1 MNQLLEA
8 LQELPAPSPYRYAVR
23 LTGLALAYFVAARIG
38 LEYAVTNPVISTVWP
53 ASGIALAV
61 VLLGGLRL
69 LPAVFIGAFAVNY
82 STHGAIAASAITG
95 LGNSLEVLLGT
106 LLLRRVLDFDVRVS
120 RLRDVVCLIVA
131 AATIAP
137 LPAALLG
144 PLSLALFGGLAWPEF
159 IHAFRI
165 WWMGDSL
172 GIVVVAP
179 LVLTWAARP
188 ALDWGSPRFWYVTV
202 LLTIQLAACYAVFSG
217 LLIND
222 FGLSRVTYFVLPFAV
237 WIALAHDIRFTA
249 LANAGLFA
257 IAVWGTAHGAG
268 PFAGVSVEIDL
279 ILLHIFLVVYS
290 ITTLLVAAVLGERN
304 RAVRDADS
312 NAQRFRSLSE
322 LSSDWYWEQDQNLRF
337 TSISGSANDR
347 AGLSGAQ
354 SIGKTRFE
362 LPNEFESEEVRRHHA
377 ADLSARRPFRDLV
390 LKRFRPDGEVHYA
403 LISGQPIFDT
413 HGAFMGYRGVGRDIT
428 ALKLAELALQENE
441 ERLRLQFQDMPIA
454 CIILDKSFLITD
466 WNPAAE
472 RIFGFTRA
480 EVIGRS
486 PFDLIIPEHARP
498 DVTSRIRELQQG
510 ESSSDGINEN
520 ITKSGNRIICKWH
533 NTVLSNADGELKGYM
548 SMAEDVTA
556 MVRAERAI
564 RESEERFRA
573 LTALSSDWYWEQD
586 EQLRFSFLSSTVAQ
600 ATGVPADRRIGIR
613 RWEIPGLVF
622 DQEQLKAHQELLG
635 QRKPF
640 HNFVYR
646 RVMPDGSI
654 MFVSVTGSPIFDAAG
669 NFKGYRGIGRDV
681 TADVVIEQRVAR
693 LRDFYA
699 ALSKANE
706 AIIHAKDE
714 QRLFDEIC
722 EVAVTHG
729 RTIFARICLIN
740 ADTGFLD
747 NVAVFGDHQGY
758 PYNTSISVRPDVK
771 EGQGPAGIALR
782 TGTPYVGNDIQADDK
797 NHFWLPAML
806 ATGARAMV
814 VFPLRRAG
822 KVVGSLHLYAAEK
835 NWFDEELV
843 ALIGELVANIS
854 FALDNFER
862 ERARQRTEAALKESE
877 ERFRSL
883 TDLSNDWYWEQ
894 DQQFRNTYMSP
905 RYSARTGMAM
915 KSTLGETRFE
925 TDNIW
930 ESEEV
935 KREHRKVLD
944 AHLPFRDLHLARRD
958 ENGELHFMLISG
970 EPVFGPDGKFTG
982 YRGVG
987 KDITA
992 QKSAE
997 IRVARLRDFYAV
1009 LSEVNNVIIHA
1020 QDRSQLFTEVC
1031 KAVVEHGRLQF
1042 VRIAM
1047 LDPSNQQVRTVAHR
1061 GDDHGLAARLY
1072 FSMDPNV
1079 PEGRAPS
1086 TRALREGHHFICN
1099 NVAEDKAGI
1108 LGKELLLAAGLHSVA
1123 TFPLPVGGAPAGALH
1138 LYATEPGFFDAELVN
1153 LIDKLAQNVSFA
1165 LNNFEREAARRAA
1178 EKALRDSEQRFR
1190 DIAQAAGEYV
1200 WENDNEGQFTYLSPR
1215 VVEVLGHTAEELVG
1229 HSAAEFMPADEPER
1243 VRQWFADNMK
1253 PDRSFR
1259 GLEHK
1264 IISKS
1269 GETLWLH
1276 ISGVATSDER
1286 GNPTGHRGTARD
1298 VTEIK
1303 ESEARISYLAT
1314 RDPLTEL
1321 PNRLL
1326 FNDRLEQGI
1335 INARRKGD
1343 ALAVLFVDLDRFKNI
1358 NDSLGHH
1365 VGDLLLKEVASQMT
1379 ACIRKG
1385 DTLSRLGGDEFVVT
1399 LEGLSQAED
1408 AAQVALKIIRALAM
1422 PLNVG
1427 GHTLN
1432 TTCSIGISIF
1442 PNDAEDGRELMK
1454 NADTAMYHAKERG
1467 RNNFQFFSPEM
1478 NVRAVERHQL
1488 ETEMR
1493 RALEFNQFVLHYQP
1507 QADMRTGKLV
1517 GMEALIRW
1525 HHPERGLVPPSSFI
1539 PVAEESGLIE
1549 LIGRWALKTA
1559 CEQNREWQARGLPT
1573 LKVAVNI
1580 STRQFNDPRGF
1591 ANEITRLLN
1600 ATGLDPRYL
1609 ELEMTESM
1617 LLKNVDENIAVLR
1630 RLGKLGTRLAVDDFG
1645 TGYSSLAYLKQ
1656 LPIDTLK
1663 IDRTFVRDIET
1674 DADDAA
1680 IIGAII
1686 AMAHGLDV
1694 RVTAEGVETKGQ
1706 VEALRKLGCDEF
1718 QGFLLSKPLPVGEFA
1733 AQFLAPQTKKVR
1745 KAAASARASA
1755 SRGRARRA

>member
-1 MNQLLEA
+1 MNQLTEA
-8 LQELPAPSPYRYAVR
+8 LRELAAPSPYRYAVR
-23 LTGLALAYFVAARIG
+23 VAGLALAYFLAARIG
-38 LEYAVTNPVISTVWP
+38 LEYAVINPVISTVWP
-53 ASGIALAV
+53 ASGIALAA

-69 LPAVFIGAFAVNY
+69 VPAVFIGAFAANY
-82 STHGAIAASAITG
+82 SIHGAITVSALTG
-95 LGNSLEVLLGT
+95 LGNSLEALLGI

-120 RLRDVVCLIVA
+120 RLRDVVCLIVV

-159 IHAFRI
+159 IHAFRV

-179 LVLTWAARP
+179 LILTWAARP
-188 ALDWGSPRFWYVTV
+188 ALDWGSPRFWYVTT
-202 LLTIQLAACYAVFSG
+202 LLAIQFAVCYAVFG
-217 LLIND
+217 GFLIND
-222 FGLSRVTYFVLPFAV
+222 LGLSRVTYFVLPFAL

-257 IAVWGTAHGAG
+257 IAVWGTAHGTG
-268 PFAGVSVEIDL
+268 PFAGVSVEVDL
-279 ILLHIFLVVYS
+279 VLLHIFLVVYS
-290 ITTLLVAAVLGERN
+290 ITTLLVAAVNGERN
-304 RAVRDADS
+304 RAVTAADDT
-312 NAQRFRSLSE
+312 AERFRSLSE
-322 LSSDWYWEQDQNLRF
+322 LSSDWFWEQDQNLRF
-337 TSISGSANDR
+337 TSISGSNKDR
-347 AGLSGAQ
+347 AGLSGPQ
-354 SIGKTRFE
+354 SFGKTRFE
-362 LPNEFESEEVRRHHA
+362 LPNEFESEEVRRRHA
-377 ADLSARRPFRDLV
+377 DDLNARRPFRDLV
-390 LKRFRPDGEVHYA
+390 LKRSRPDGQAQYA
-403 LISGQPIFDT
+403 LISGEPIFDSQ
-413 HGAFMGYRGVGRDIT
+413 GAFRGYRGVGRDIT
-428 ALKLAELALQENE
+428 ALKLAELALRDNE
-441 ERLRLQFQDMPIA
+441 ERLRLQFRDMPIA
-454 CIILDKSFLITD
+454 CIILDKSFLVTD

-472 RIFGFTRA
+472 RIFGFTKA
-480 EVIGRS
+480 EAIGRS
-486 PFDLIIPEHARP
+486 PYDLVIPESARAE
-498 DVTSRIRELQQG
+498 VAGRIRNLQQG
-510 ESSSDGINEN
+510 ESSADGINEN
-520 ITKSGNRIICKWH
+520 VTRSGDTIICKWH
-533 NTVLSNADGELKGYM
+533 NTVLSNAAGELRGYLA
-548 SMAEDVTA
+548 MAEDVTA
-556 MVRAERAI
+556 MTRAQRAI

-586 EQLRFSFLSSTVAQ
+586 EELRFTFVSSAIDSISGG
-600 ATGVPADRRIGIR
+600 APGERLGKR
-613 RWEIPGLVF
+613 RWEIPSLKF
-622 DQEQLKAHQELLG
+622 DATALEEHKQLLA

-640 HNFVYR
+640 RDFRYAR
-646 RVMPDGSI
+646 IMPDGQFRHI
-654 MFVSVTGSPIFDAAG
+654 SVTGTPLFEADG
-669 NFKGYRGIGRDV
+669 RFRGYRGIGRDV
-681 TADVVIEQRVAR
+681 TADVLIEQRVAR

-699 ALSKANE
+699 ALFKANE
-706 AIIHAKDE
+706 AIIHARDE

-722 EVAVTHG
+722 EVAVTYG
-729 RTIFARICLIN
+729 RVIFARICLIN
-740 ADTGFLD
+740 ANTGFLD
-747 NVAVFGDHQGY
+747 NVAVFGNHQGY
-758 PYNTSISVRPDVK
+758 PYNTSISVRPEVK
-771 EGQGPAGIALR
+771 EGQGPTGIALR
-782 TGTPYVGNDIQADDK
+782 TGMPYVGNDIQADDK
-797 NHFWLPAML
+797 NYFWLQAML

-814 VFPLRRAG
+814 VFPLRRG
-822 KVVGSLHLYAAEK
+822 GEVVGSLHLYAAER

-843 ALIGELVANIS
+843 VLIGELVANIS

-883 TDLSNDWYWEQ
+883 TELSNDWYWEQ
-894 DQQFRNTYMSP
+894 DEHYSNTYMSP
-905 RYSARTGMAM
+905 RYSARNGMAM
-915 KSTLGETRFE
+915 KSTLGQTRFE

-935 KREHRKVLD
+935 KREHRGILD
-944 AHLPFRDLHLARRD
+944 AHLPFRDLQLARRD
-958 ENGELHFMLISG
+958 ENGELHYMLISG
-970 EPVFGPDGKFTG
+970 RPVFDSGGKFTG

-992 QKSAE
+992 QKTAE
-997 IRVARLRDFYAV
+997 IRAARLRDFYAA
-1009 LSEVNNVIIHA
+1009 LSEVNNAIIHA
-1020 QDRSQLFTEVC
+1020 QDRNQLFAEVC

-1047 LDPSNQQVRTVAHR
+1047 LDPSNRQVRTVAHS
-1061 GDDHGLAARLY
+1061 GNDHGLSARFF
-1072 FSMDPNV
+1072 FSMDPST
-1079 PEGRAPS
+1079 PEGQAPS
-1086 TRALREGHHFICN
+1086 ARALREDKHFVCN
-1099 NVAEDKAGI
+1099 DVAQDTSGI
-1108 LGKELLLAAGLHSVA
+1108 FGRDLLLAADLRSVA

-1138 LYATEPGFFDAELVN
+1138 LYATESGFFDDELVN

-1165 LNNFEREAARRAA
+1165 LNNFERDAARRAA
-1178 EKALRDSEQRFR
+1178 EKALRESEQRFR

-1200 WENDNEGQFTYLSPR
+1200 WENDVSGSFTYLSPR
-1215 VVEVLGHTAEELVG
+1215 VVEVLGYTAEELVG
-1229 HSAAEFMPADEPER
+1229 HSAAEFMPGEEAER
-1243 VRQWFADNMK
+1243 VRQWLADNMK
-1253 PDRSFR
+1253 PDHSFR
-1259 GLEHK
+1259 GLEHMTVAK
-1264 IISKS
+1264 N

-1276 ISGVATSDER
+1276 ISGVGTFDEM
-1286 GNPTGHRGTARD
+1286 GNPTGHRGTTRD

-1326 FNDRLEQGI
+1326 FNDRLDQGI
-1335 INARRKGD
+1335 INARRKRD
-1343 ALAVLFVDLDRFKNI
+1343 ALGVLFIDLDRFKNI

-1365 VGDLLLKEVASQMT
+1365 VGDLMLKEVSSQMA

-1399 LEGLSQAED
+1399 LEGLAQAED
-1408 AAQVALKIIRALAM
+1408 AAQVARKIIRALAK

-1427 GHTLN
+1427 GQTLN

-1493 RALEFNQFVLHYQP
+1493 RALELDQFVLHYQP
-1507 QADMRTGKLV
+1507 QADMHTGTLV

-1525 HHPERGLVPPSSFI
+1525 QHPERGLVPPLSFI

-1559 CEQNREWQARGLPT
+1559 CAQNREWQTSGLPA

-1591 ANEITRLLN
+1591 AHEVTRLLN
-1600 ATGLDPRYL
+1600 AAGLDPRYL

-1630 RLGKLGTRLAVDDFG
+1630 RLGKLGTHLAVDDFG

-1686 AMAHGLDV
+1686 AMAHGLHV

-1706 VEALRKLGCDEF
+1706 MEALRKLGCDEF
-1718 QGFLLSKPLPVGEFA
+1718 QGYLLSKPLPAAEFA
-1733 AQFLAPQTKKVR
+1733 AQFLAPGKKKVR
-1745 KAAASARASA
+1745 KVAASARARA

>member
-1 MNQLLEA
+1 MNRLIEA
-8 LQELPAPSPYRYAVR
+8 LRELPAPSPYRYAVR
-23 LTGLALAYFVAARIG
+23 VAGLALAYFLAARIG
-38 LEYAVTNPVISTVWP
+38 LEYAVAYPVISTVWP
-53 ASGIALAV
+53 ASGIALAA

-82 STHGAIAASAITG
+82 SIEGAITVSAIAG
-95 LGNSLEVLLGT
+95 LGNSLEALLGT

-120 RLRDVVCLIVA
+120 RLRDVVFLIVV

-144 PLSLALFGGLAWPEF
+144 PLGLALFGGLAWPEL
-159 IHAFRI
+159 IHAFRV

-172 GIVVVAP
+172 GIVLIAP
-179 LVLTWAARP
+179 LLLTWAARP
-188 ALDWGSPRFWYVTV
+188 ALDWGSPRFWYVTI
-202 LLTIQLAACYAVFSG
+202 LLAIQFAVCYAVFG
-217 LLIND
+217 GFLIDD

-237 WIALAHDIRFTA
+237 WIALAHDIRFIA

-257 IAVWGTAHGAG
+257 IAVWGTANGTG

-290 ITTLLVAAVLGERN
+290 ITTLLVAAVNGERN
-304 RAVRDADS
+304 RAVANADDT
-312 NAQRFRSLSE
+312 AERFRSLSE
-322 LSSDWYWEQDQNLRF
+322 LSSDWYWAQDQSLRF
-337 TSISGSANDR
+337 TSISGSTNDR
-347 AGLSGAQ
+347 AGLSGSQ
-354 SIGKTRFE
+354 SFGKTRFE
-362 LPNEFESEEVRRHHA
+362 LPNEFESEEVRRRHA
-377 ADLSARRPFRDLV
+377 ADLNARRPFRDLV
-390 LKRFRPDGEVHYA
+390 LKRYRQDGQVHYA
-403 LISGQPIFDT
+403 LISGQPIFESQGT
-413 HGAFMGYRGVGRDIT
+413 FKGYRGVGRDIT
-428 ALKLAELALQENE
+428 ALKLAESALRENE

-454 CIILDKSFLITD
+454 CIILDKSLLITD

-472 RIFGFTRA
+472 RIFGFTKA

-486 PFDLIIPEHARP
+486 PYDLVIPESARA
-498 DVTSRIRELQQG
+498 DVAGRIRDLQQG
-510 ESSSDGINEN
+510 SSSDGFNES
-520 ITKSGNRIICKWH
+520 ITKSGDTIICKWH
-533 NTVLSNADGELKGYM
+533 STVLSNAAGEVRGYM
-548 SMAEDVTA
+548 AMAEDVNA
-556 MVRAERAI
+556 MVRAERTI
-564 RESEERFRA
+564 R
-573 LTALSSDWYWEQD
+573 
-586 EQLRFSFLSSTVAQ
+586 
-600 ATGVPADRRIGIR
+600 
-613 RWEIPGLVF
+613 
-622 DQEQLKAHQELLG
+622 
-635 QRKPF
+635 
-640 HNFVYR
+640 
-646 RVMPDGSI
+646 
-654 MFVSVTGSPIFDAAG
+654 
-669 NFKGYRGIGRDV
+669 
-681 TADVVIEQRVAR
+681 
-693 LRDFYA
+693 
-699 ALSKANE
+699 
-706 AIIHAKDE
+706 
-714 QRLFDEIC
+714 
-722 EVAVTHG
+722 
-729 RTIFARICLIN
+729 
-740 ADTGFLD
+740 
-747 NVAVFGDHQGY
+747 
-758 PYNTSISVRPDVK
+758 
-771 EGQGPAGIALR
+771 
-782 TGTPYVGNDIQADDK
+782 
-797 NHFWLPAML
+797 
-806 ATGARAMV
+806 
-814 VFPLRRAG
+814 
-822 KVVGSLHLYAAEK
+822 
-835 NWFDEELV
+835 
-843 ALIGELVANIS
+843 
-854 FALDNFER
+854 
-862 ERARQRTEAALKESE
+862 ESE

-883 TDLSNDWYWEQ
+883 TELSNDWYWEQ
-894 DQQFRNTYMSP
+894 DEHYRNTYMSP
-905 RYSARTGMAM
+905 RYSARNGMAM
-915 KSTLGETRFE
+915 KSTLGQTRFE

-944 AHLPFRDLHLARRD
+944 AHLPFRDLQLARGD
-958 ENGELHFMLISG
+958 VNGELHYMLISG
-970 EPVFGPDGKFTG
+970 RPVFDSGGKFTG

-992 QKSAE
+992 QKTAE
-997 IRVARLRDFYAV
+997 IRVARLRDFYAA
-1009 LSEVNNVIIHA
+1009 LSEVNNAIIHA
-1020 QDRSQLFTEVC
+1020 QDRSQLFAEVC

-1047 LDPSNQQVRTVAHR
+1047 LEPLNREVRTVAHS
-1061 GDDHGLAARLY
+1061 GNDHGLSARFY
-1072 FSMDPNV
+1072 FSMDPSV
-1079 PEGRAPS
+1079 PEGRVPS
-1086 TRALREGHHFICN
+1086 ARALREGGYFICN
-1099 NVAEDKAGI
+1099 DVAEDTDGI
-1108 LGKELLLAAGLHSVA
+1108 LGRELLLAAGLRSVA
-1123 TFPLPVGGAPAGALH
+1123 TFPLPVGGAPAGALQ
-1138 LYATEPGFFDAELVN
+1138 LYATEPGFFDDELVN

-1200 WENDNEGQFTYLSPR
+1200 WENDNAGRYTYLSPR
-1215 VVEVLGHTAEELVG
+1215 VVEVLGFNAEELVG
-1229 HSAAEFMPADEPER
+1229 HSATEFMPAEEPER

-1259 GLEHK
+1259 GLEHM

-1276 ISGVATSDER
+1276 VSGVATRDER

-1343 ALAVLFVDLDRFKNI
+1343 SLAVLFIDLDRFKNI

-1365 VGDLLLKEVASQMT
+1365 VGDLLLREVSSQMA

-1408 AAQVALKIIRALAM
+1408 AAQVARKIIRALAK

-1427 GHTLN
+1427 GHMLN
-1432 TTCSIGISIF
+1432 TTCSIGISIY

-1493 RALEFNQFVLHYQP
+1493 RALDLNQLVLHYQP
-1507 QADMRTGKLV
+1507 QADMRTGTLV

-1525 HHPERGLVPPSSFI
+1525 QHPERGLVPPSSFI

-1559 CEQNREWQARGLPT
+1559 CEQNREWQASGLPA

-1591 ANEITRLLN
+1591 ANEVTRLLN

-1609 ELEMTESM
+1609 ELELTESM

-1630 RLGKLGTRLAVDDFG
+1630 RLGKLGTHLAVDDFG

-1656 LPIDTLK
+1656 LPIATLK

-1674 DADDAA
+1674 DSDDAA
-1680 IIGAII
+1680 IIEAII

-1706 VEALRKLGCDEF
+1706 MEALRKLGCDEF
-1718 QGFLLSKPLPVGEFA
+1718 QGYLLSKPLPAADFA
-1733 AQFLAPQTKKVR
+1733 AQFLAPAKKKVR
-1745 KAAASARASA
+1745 RVAASALARA